1 MNDKLKCR
9 LFLVSGPSQLLF
21 LSAALTKDAALDAEA
36 YVDILVFSAV
46 YYPKEKKAICEEI
59 ATTVWYWSRIV
70 WLPEIGYFNEGN
82 TSEILSELSD
92 TKPSQLWFCMPYGKV
107 ELVFTKHFYS
117 TSIVRYDDGLGTYVI
132 PKTLSELLKT
142 PSFLKK
148 QLNLVA
154 AKSGRFMKDFLT
166 LKRFSMPKM
175 APKKRY
181 GLFASFVGSTVKSS
195 KQVEVEWHYL
205 KAQLEKFNL
214 HDKAIVPPSE
224 GNTCLIIGQYFS
236 LLGFFDRKE
245 ELNHYKK
252 LCQYLYSEGYKIL
265 WKEHPKNR
273 KPFFNELKA
282 TFTQIEDFNNYHSS
296 YWPLEVVVKN
306 INIDLFIATT
316 STSIVVL
323 DKVFGYVTKSSA
335 PLMIDKLQGADK
347 QVAKILVEH
356 LNKEQLI
363 NKI

>member
-1 MNDKLKCR
+1 MGMENVLYGFPR
-9 LFLVSGPSQLLF
+9 Q
-21 LSAALTKDAALDAEA
+21 A
-36 YVDILVFSAV
+36 ILM
-46 YYPKEKKAICEEI
+46 KERHIRSI
-59 ATTVWYWSRIV
+59 IRTIV
-70 WLPEIGYFNEGN
+70 IESPDQIWV
-82 TSEILSELSD
+82 
-92 TKPSQLWFCMPYGKV
+92 CMPYGKV

-132 PKTLSELLKT
+132 PRTLTELLKT

-148 QLNLVA
+148 QLNLVV
-154 AKSGRFMKDFLT
+154 AKSGRFVKDFLT
-166 LKRFSMPKM
+166 LKRFSLPKL

-181 GLFASFVGSTVKSS
+181 GLFASFVGSTAKNS

-214 HDKAIVPPSE
+214 HDKAIVQPLE
-224 GNTCLIIGQYFS
+224 EKTCLILGQYFS
-236 LLGFFDRKE
+236 LLGFFDREE

-252 LCQYLYSEGYKIL
+252 LCQYLYSEGYTIL

-296 YWPLEVVVKN
+296 YWPLEVVVKDF
-306 INIDLFIATT
+306 NIDLFIATT

-323 DKVFGYVTKSSA
+323 DKAFGYTTKSSA

-347 QVAKILVEH
+347 QVAEILVER
-356 LNKEQLI
+356 LNEEQLI